1 MNKNKALAIALS
13 AGLVLGGASVAHA
26 ESDSWDGYGDSYQDA
41 WENASREQD
50 EKIAA
55 ENAALEEVKKQAK
68 TIVDNNVEAGNLTK
82 EEGNAKKAEIDE
94 AKNKDEINAILSSIH
109 DKYVEDQKAEK
120 ELPGLKEQAKA
131 IVDNNVEAGNLT
143 KEEGNAK
150 KAEIDKANNK
160 DEINTILKTIHD
172 KYVEDQKKE
181 KEEAD
186 KLLATQKDEAKKIVD
201 NNVEA
206 GNLTEEEGKAKK
218 DEIDKAVNK
227 TDINA
232 ILDSVHD
239 KYVENQKK
247 EKKEAEKLLA
257 KQKESAKEIVD
268 NNVEAGNLTE
278 EEGKA
283 KKDEIDKAN
292 NLTEIN
298 AILNKIHDKYV
309 EDQKKEKEENEK
321 LLAKQKEAAKEIVDN
336 NVEAGNLTEEEG
348 KAKKDEIDKANN
360 LSEINAILKTIH
372 DKYVEDQKAE
382 KELADL
388 KEAGKKI
395 VDNNIEAGNLTKE
408 EGEAKKAEI
417 DKAKNKDE
425 INAILKT
432 IHDKYVEDQK
442 AEKELADLK
451 EAGKKIVDN
460 NIEAGNIDKS
470 LGEFYKQQ
478 IDTAESKEE
487 INSILKLVYDEY
499 KKNQDSE
506 DEKKP
511 EEGNKTTLDEWI
523 LAQNEKD
530 GYLTKEDAI
539 AAANLALENDPIN
552 RSYKVRQAANGNWYF
567 VLSPV
572 IEEPEVEEPE
582 EEKPEDKKKQTLDEW
597 QIEQNEKDG
606 YFTEEDARR
615 AGELALEKAGLE
627 GLYKVEVRKNAV
639 GDMWFWRFVPVEAAE
654 EEKPS
659 IPWTPLTPANP
670 IKPGTPWTPIVPGET
685 DKPGQDED
693 DKVVVPEEDE
703 KDKDSKDKDSKDKEK
718 ESEESKEKEDSKD
731 KEKSKE
737 KSKPAK
743 TKGNNPK
750 TGLAGLAPIYST
762 LAISMAGIVAAR
774 KKND

>member
-68 TIVDNNVEAGNLTK
+68 TIVDNNVEAGNLTE
-82 EEGNAKKAEIDE
+82 EEGKAKKDEIDK
-94 AKNKDEINAILSSIH
+94 AKNKDEINA
-109 DKYVEDQKAEK
+109 
-120 ELPGLKEQAKA
+120 
-131 IVDNNVEAGNLT
+131 
-143 KEEGNAK
+143 
-150 KAEIDKANNK
+150 
-160 DEINTILKTIHD
+160 ILKTIHD
-172 KYVEDQKKE
+172 KYVEDQKSE
-181 KEEAD
+181 KE
-186 KLLATQKDEAKKIVD
+186 LAELKEQAKAIVD

-218 DEIDKAVNK
+218 DEIDKA
-227 TDINA
+227 
-232 ILDSVHD
+232 
-239 KYVENQKK
+239 
-247 EKKEAEKLLA
+247 
-257 KQKESAKEIVD
+257 
-268 NNVEAGNLTE
+268 
-278 EEGKA
+278 
-283 KKDEIDKAN
+283 
-292 NLTEIN
+292 
-298 AILNKIHDKYV
+298 
-309 EDQKKEKEENEK
+309 
-321 LLAKQKEAAKEIVDN
+321 
-336 NVEAGNLTEEEG
+336 
-348 KAKKDEIDKANN
+348 
-360 LSEINAILKTIH
+360 
-372 DKYVEDQKAE
+372 
-382 KELADL
+382 
-388 KEAGKKI
+388 
-395 VDNNIEAGNLTKE
+395 
-408 EGEAKKAEI
+408 
-417 DKAKNKDE
+417 KNKEE

-539 AAANLALENDPIN
+539 AAAKLALENDPIN

-659 IPWTPLTPANP
+659 IPWTPLTPAEE

-703 KDKDSKDKDSKDKEK
+703 KDKDSKDKDSKDKDSK
-718 ESEESKEKEDSKD
+718 DKEKEDSKD